1 MGIKLRWLKDLDSK
15 RIDLTRV
22 RGKVIKDQAET
33 EVRIKFRIKH
43 MELL

>member
-1 MGIKLRWLKDLDSK
+1 MGIKRRWLKDLDSK

-22 RGKVIKDQAET
+22 RGKVIKDQVET
-33 EVRIKFRIKH
+33 EVRIKFRIRQ